1 MRLRATCSVL
11 AATAAASIALAPA
24 ASATASPPGIPSTAT
39 AISQLAAL
47 PVETEGWRTLLT

>member
-11 AATAAASIALAPA
+11 AATAATSIALAPA

-47 PVETEGWRTLLT
+47 PVETEGGARS